1 MDFLTNKSISSSLK
15 ETIKYIIYITVT
27 DSAILLQRNLGLYM
41 EEGKF
46 DQSHKENNGKIQV

>member
-27 DSAILLQRNLGLYM
+27 DSAILLQRKLGLYM

-46 DQSHKENNGKIQV
+46 DQFP